1 MERLAEAEARAD
13 LLAHLGGMVSGRLA
27 VGSPGERS
35 SSAKMMKLM
44 TSSVG
49 IAKSSRRCA

>member
-1 MERLAEAEARAD
+1 MRICSRTSA
-13 LLAHLGGMVSGRLA
+13 GMVSGRLA

-49 IAKSSRRCA
+49 IANSSRRIV